1 MTFPFRSRGI
11 QVQTVILMCLQS
23 LLAVY
28 YTLDSCIRLSRGGS
42 AGIIGKAWESICQKG
57 DGYGDDKL
65 PAPFFPHF
73 VMSFFSIG
81 ACSLAKLGSESM
93 CPHWNIFQLLNDF
106 FSYKKTTVIDPGN
119 PNHHILREPN

>member
-23 LLAVY
+23 LLGV
-28 YTLDSCIRLSRGGS
+28 YTLDYSIRLSRGGS

-81 ACSLAKLGSESM
+81 ACSLANLGSESM
-93 CPHWNIFQLLNDF
+93 CPHNEY
-106 FSYKKTTVIDPGN
+106 FSI
-119 PNHHILREPN
+119 IE